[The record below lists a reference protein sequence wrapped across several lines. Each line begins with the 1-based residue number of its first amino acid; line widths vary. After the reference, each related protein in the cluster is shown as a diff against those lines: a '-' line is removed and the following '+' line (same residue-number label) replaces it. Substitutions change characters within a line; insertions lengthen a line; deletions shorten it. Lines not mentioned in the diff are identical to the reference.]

1 MKNIYL
7 LLAFFLIPVF
17 SFAELQI
24 KIGND
29 TTFCGSS
36 FWEEEAPQLGTNLT
50 VTGGASPYKYTWS
63 AEINVHG
70 NKYYADHF
78 LDDTTISAPT
88 FKNHWNNQNWESF
101 TLTVT
106 DAENNTTTDV
116 IKIRISWFKYFLIWC
131 EYDKNIG
138 DEITLRNINI
148 DGGIKPY
155 RSYAWS
161 PIDGL
166 LTPNEET
173 TVCKIMR
180 EAVYSL
186 TVEDSVGCKTTDDVC
201 KVNILSSGG
210 TIETEYV
217 NNNIPFIKDGVLFWK
232 NTDKLPVIINLYSL
246 NGVKIKEVY
255 PATNEYVLKTNVSV
269 PILYEIII
277 GNKRYVGKYIL
288 N

>member
-7 LLAFFLIPVF
+7 LLTFVLTPVF

-36 FWEEEAPQLGTNLT
+36 FWEEETPQLGTNLT
-50 VTGGASPYKYTWS
+50 ITGGVSPYKYAWS

-88 FKNHWNNQNWESF
+88 FKSHWNNQNWESF

-106 DAENNTTTDV
+106 DAENNTATDV
-116 IKIRISWFKYFLIWC
+116 IKVRFSVFAYLLMYC
-131 EYDKNIG
+131 ELYQNIG
-138 DEITLRNINI
+138 DEITLSYIPVT
-148 DGGIKPY
+148 GGIETY

-161 PIDGL
+161 PVDDL
-166 LTPNEET
+166 LTPNEKT
-173 TVCKIMR
+173 TVCKITQ
-180 EAVYSL
+180 EADYYI
-186 TVEDSVGCKTTDDVC
+186 TVEDSVGCKTTQLSC
-201 KVNILSSGG
+201 EIKILPNGV
-210 TIETEYV
+210 ETGYV
-217 NNNIPFIKDGVLFWK
+217 NNDILFIKDGILFWE
-232 NTDKLPVIINLYSL
+232 NANKLPVKINLYSL

-255 PATNEYVLKTNVSV
+255 PVTNEYSLKSNVSI
-269 PILYEIII
+269 PILYEVII
-277 GNKRYVGKYIL
+277 GNKRYVGKYMF